1 MHVFVEENSCLN
13 SIFFFSLILPGIFCS
28 EYISMSVPKCHIS
41 LIVLFSFLSAEA
53 FSQAISYNDTLTLD
67 HSEQFKPKPRMV
79 YSVGS
84 TFMFIPHHGSVT
96 GFTVSP
102 SLSVPVSPHLSFNGG
117 IIAGRYYSDLQYP
130 TQEVPMYGA
139 FNEMSLFGSAT
150 YHINAQLTFYGAGIK
165 RLTAPSPFNTL
176 PTSSYIIGST
186 YKFGS
191 FSIGVTM
198 QMSQWNNNFN
208 SLPINSHQVFFSP
221 FRQSQGMW

>member
-1 MHVFVEENSCLN
+1 
-13 SIFFFSLILPGIFCS
+13 
-28 EYISMSVPKCHIS
+28 
-41 LIVLFSFLSAEA
+41 
-53 FSQAISYNDTLTLD
+53 
-67 HSEQFKPKPRMV
+67 MV

-117 IIAGRYYSDLQYP
+117 IIAGRYYSDLRMP
-130 TQEVPMYGA
+130 GPEGSMNRA
-139 FNEMSLFGSAT
+139 FNEISVFGSAN
-150 YHINAQLTFYGAGIK
+150 YHVNSQLTFYGAGIK

-191 FSIGVTM
+191 FSIGVAM

-208 SLPINSHQVFFSP
+208 SMPINSHQGFYSP
-221 FRQSQGMW
+221 LRQSPGMW

>member
-1 MHVFVEENSCLN
+1 M
-13 SIFFFSLILPGIFCS
+13 SIHK
-28 EYISMSVPKCHIS
+28 YHIS
-41 LIVLFSFLSAEA
+41 LIALVTVLSVRA
-53 FSQAISYNDTLTLD
+53 FSQGFSYPDTFTLVNP
-67 HSEQFKPKPRMV
+67 EQVKLKPRMV

-117 IIAGRYYSDLQYP
+117 IIAGRYYSDLRMPGY
-130 TQEVPMYGA
+130 EGSMNGA
-139 FNEMSLFGSAT
+139 FNEISLFGSAN
-150 YHINAQLTFYGAGIK
+150 YHVNSQLTFYGAGIK
-165 RLTAPSPFNTL
+165 RLTPPSPFNTL
-176 PTSSYIIGST
+176 PSSSYIIGST

-191 FSIGVTM
+191 FSIGVAM

-208 SLPINSHQVFFSP
+208 SMPINSHQGFNSP